1 MEFRSQLG
9 RVRGLGASHEG
20 AHHFWVQRVS
30 GIALVPLVIWFV
42 LSAST
47 VVSADLVTFKA
58 WVGAHYNPVLLILLI
73 LTMFHHAF
81 LGLQV
86 IIEDYIHAESIKLT
100 SLIVNKFVLYLIGA
114 CAIFAVIRLTFGS

>member
-58 WVGAHYNPVLLILLI
+58 WVGTHYNPVLLILLI

-100 SLIVNKFVLYLIGA
+100 SLIVTKFALYLIGA

>member
-47 VVSADLVTFKA
+47 VVSAGLVTVKA
-58 WVGAHYNPVLLILLI
+58 WVGTHYNPVLLILLI

-100 SLIVNKFVLYLIGA
+100 SLIVTKFALYLIGA